1 MKKVFRFILA
11 SLVGFIEAFSMAPS
25 VGNLKLTGH
34 FAKVKYGEMIA
45 GLRGSING
53 TTHSRNR
60 FGDYMRNRSIPT
72 NPNTSAQSA
81 VRSRLSA
88 LAAGFRSLT
97 AAQIAA
103 WNSAVDDF
111 PTVNVFGDVRKLTG
125 LQLYVGVNS
134 NILNGG
140 GSEISAP
147 PLPEG
152 APAVSDLTLEINT
165 ATTTGNLGFDPDPI
179 PADHAL
185 VIDATRPLSP
195 GISNPGSAYRQIA
208 VEDPAAT
215 SPADI
220 YAAYVAKFGTPA
232 GGQKVFARAKL
243 INLST
248 GEVSQAVSVSTLVA
262 DTP

>member
-1 MKKVFRFILA
+1 MKKVFRFLIT

-88 LAAGFRSLT
+88 LASGFRSLT

-103 WNSAVDDF
+103 WNSAVADF

-140 GSEISAP
+140 GSQLSAP

-152 APAVSDLTLEINT
+152 APAVSGLDLTLNI
-165 ATTTGNLGFDPDPI
+165 TGSVGTLGFDPDPV

-208 VEDPAAT
+208 IEAAAGT
-215 SPADI
+215 SPVDI
-220 YAAYVAKFGTPA
+220 WAAYVAKFGSPA
-232 GGQKVFARAKL
+232 EGQKVFARARL
-243 INLST
+243 INLLT
-248 GEVSQAVSVSTLVA
+248 GEVSQKVSTSTLVA
-262 DTP
+262 NV